1 MESHRGVTGKRECQ
15 DRLCVHEPL
24 VIAER
29 LTGPLG
35 KSLAERLDV
44 PLPYLL
50 YRVHARFQEEL
61 RGLSN
66 IPGIVTPSTS
76 PTAGKEEFP
85 FNSEAPQTVAGR
97 AVSRMASSTRMS
109 GSGGRNSTPL
119 GIRARLSSLGANSP
133 RPKRASSSSTLTL
146 QGPGLRS
153 APLRP
158 PTPSSSEGGTDS
170 EEDEMNKEEE
180 AQRRNEEQ
188 MNWDKQLK
196 DLQRRMTTDAL
207 GLVSTGRKG
216 KGIDRG
222 RVGTISPLSIG
233 VGTYSS
239 RSGSQSLSSTSSPQ
253 GSIPDIPSPPPE
265 GQPHSPISRHMSP
278 THSVSPPAVSPRSA
292 LSQSHRRYTHLD
304 GWSASEHSSGHGSR
318 ASSSGFSDLAS
329 GMSLPRSHS
338 CLLIG
343 YRCKCI
349 SFRFSERT
357 RVESSWDDAFV
368 SFLSCFGFF
377 SIWRSLFY
385 SSAFARS
392 RLHR

>member
-1 MESHRGVTGKRECQ
+1 MAGGDIPQIRVVVRLPFNRPENPPEDPPSVKWTPEKADILWKVIEKSRTRENVKT
-15 DRLCVHEPL
+15 DW
-24 VIAER
+24 
-29 LTGPLG
+29 

-85 FNSEAPQTVAGR
+85 FNSEAPPQTVAGR
-97 AVSRMASSTRMS
+97 AVSRMASSSRMS
-109 GSGGRNSTPL
+109 GGSVGRNSTPL

-158 PTPSSSEGGTDS
+158 PTPSSSEGSTDS

-180 AQRRNEEQ
+180 AQRRDEEQ

-222 RVGTISPLSIG
+222 RMGTITPLSIG
-233 VGTYSS
+233 VGTYSN

-265 GQPHSPISRHMSP
+265 SQPHSPISRHMSP
-278 THSVSPPAVSPRSA
+278 TKSVSPPAVSPRSA

-329 GMSLPRSHS
+329 DASVSASDLASALESNIRGTTT
-338 CLLIG
+338 
-343 YRCKCI
+343 
-349 SFRFSERT
+349 RFST
-357 RVESSWDDAFV
+357 
-368 SFLSCFGFF
+368 
-377 SIWRSLFY
+377 
-385 SSAFARS
+385 FARS